1 VAALID
7 TRGMGLWRLIEER
20 AALTPNKR
28 MALDVTERTL
38 TYGEYKAWCERVA
51 AGLTGRGVG
60 EGTRVSWML
69 PTRLEAL
76 VLAGALARL
85 GAVQNPIL
93 PIYRQRETGFITRQT
108 GAAMLVVPTTFRNF
122 DYVAMAQEA
131 TSGLD
136 LDLVVADPDLPEAD
150 PATLRAAPD
159 APGATRWI
167 FYSSGTTADPKGAR
181 HTDLSLSAAND
192 GLQWSLGC
200 GPEDQAAVV
209 FPITHVGGIVWIFN
223 TMQTGAELLLVET
236 FDPAATPIWLGQH
249 GVTLAGAGTFFFL
262 SYLAAQRAHPDGPIM
277 PAVRLFNG
285 GGAPKPPSLHG
296 ELMAEMGAPLI
307 NGWGLT
313 ESPINTM
320 AHPYD
325 SDTQLAETEG
335 RATPG
340 TQLRVVS
347 IEGRAAAA
355 GEEGELQ
362 VKGGQVLQGYVDA
375 SLDADA
381 FDDGWLRTGDLGT
394 IDGDGYVRI
403 TGRLKDVIIRKGENI
418 SAKEVEDVLYTHP
431 KVADVAVI
439 GLPDPDVGERACA
452 VVVCQDGMVL
462 SFDEMVDHLRGA
474 GLSTRKMPEQL
485 ELVEALPRNPSGK
498 VVKFELRKAYG
509 GP

>member
-1 VAALID
+1 VAAVIETEGKGLWQLID
-7 TRGMGLWRLIEER
+7 ER
-20 AALTPNKR
+20 AALTPDKR
-28 MALDVTERTL
+28 MALDVTERSL

-51 AGLTGRGVG
+51 AGLAKRGVG

-69 PTRLEAL
+69 PTCVEAIA
-76 VLAGALARL
+76 LAGALARL

-108 GAAMLVVPTTFRNF
+108 TAAMLVVPSKFRNF

-131 TSGLD
+131 TAGLD
-136 LDLVVADPDLPEAD
+136 IDLVVADPDLPEND
-150 PATLRAAPD
+150 PATLGPAPEE
-159 APGATRWI
+159 PTATRWI
-167 FYSSGTTADPKGAR
+167 FYSSGTTADPKGVR
-181 HTDLSLSAAND
+181 HSDLSLSAAND

-200 GPEDQAAVV
+200 GPEDKAAVV

-223 TMQTGAELLLVET
+223 TMQTGVELLLVET
-236 FDPAATPIWLGQH
+236 FDPAASPVWLGQH

-262 SYLAAQRAHPDGPIM
+262 SYLAAQRAHPDGRIM

-320 AHPYD
+320 AHPDD
-325 SDTQLAETEG
+325 SDAQLAETEG
-335 RATPG
+335 RRTPG
-340 TQLRVVS
+340 TQLRVVT
-347 IEGRAAAA
+347 IDGRPAAA

-362 VKGGQVLQGYVDA
+362 VKGRQVLQGYVDA
-375 SLDADA
+375 TLDADA

-418 SAKEVEDVLYTHP
+418 SAKEVEDVLFTNP

-439 GLPDPDVGERACA
+439 GLPDPEVGERACA
-452 VVVCQDGMVL
+452 VVVCHAGETL
-462 SFDEMVDHLRGA
+462 TFDEMVAHLRAA
-474 GLSTRKMPEQL
+474 GLSTRKIPEQL

-498 VVKFELRKAYG
+498 VVKFQLRRTYG
-509 GP
+509 GR